1 MTFDSLVPRLKTI
14 RIENFK
20 NVEAGTIVFKQPALQ
35 APGATTA
42 LYGPNGSGKSALVE
56 AMSLLK
62 RALQG
67 LPIPAAFVKEI
78 RVGAKA
84 ARLETTFE
92 LSNEEVSFSVFYGF
106 SICRQEEPAE
116 EGAEK
121 ATVAFFDETLS
132 YSMKSAEGAKRKA
145 KVIDTHTEEAA
156 FCPLAKLR
164 QFLGLEVKGA
174 KERLRTFVERRLINA
189 KSRNYIFSNEFLEQV
204 KKAPPTE
211 ESLAVAA
218 CIERLRTWARQE
230 LFVMTSRESGLIKLD
245 ALLFMFTLKNRA
257 GGLLP
262 EKVGG
267 SIVNSKELALLKEI
281 VDIGNLVLV
290 QLVPGLNVRIIEDE
304 RQVSPNGEMQTLVS
318 FASVR
323 NDVAIP
329 LELESDGIKKIVSIL
344 HLLIAVYNDPS
355 ITVVIDDLD
364 ASIFEYLLGELLS
377 IIGTSARGQLI
388 FTSHNLRPLEV
399 LDPSCIVFTTTN
411 PQDRY
416 RRFKNVKKTNN
427 LRSMYYR
434 EISVGNGT
442 FHAETSSIQIARA
455 FRKAGHLRRQPQ

>member
-1 MTFDSLVPRLKTI
+1 MTLDNLVPQLKSI

-20 NVEAGTIVFKQPALQ
+20 NVEAGTIDFKQPTPQ
-35 APGATTA
+35 APGSTTA
-42 LYGPNGSGKSALVE
+42 LYGQNGSGKSALVE

-67 LPIPAAFVKEI
+67 LPIPETFVKEI
-78 RVGAKA
+78 RADAEA

-92 LSNEEVSFSVFYGF
+92 LSNEGVSFSVFYGF
-106 SICRQEEPAE
+106 SICSQKEPAE

-121 ATVAFFDETLS
+121 ATIAVFDETLS
-132 YSMKSAEGAKRKA
+132 YSMKSADGAKRKA

-164 QFLGLEVKGA
+164 QFLGEDIKGA
-174 KERLRTFVERRLINA
+174 KDKLRTFLDRRLINA
-189 KSRNYIFSNEFLEQV
+189 KSRNYVFSIEFLEHL
-204 KKAPPTE
+204 KKAPPSE

-218 CIERLRTWARQE
+218 CIERLRIWARQE
-230 LFVMTSRESGLIKLD
+230 LYVMASRESGLISFD
-245 ALLFMFTLKNRA
+245 ALVFMFSLKNRA
-257 GGLLP
+257 GGSLP
-262 EKVGG
+262 VKIDGSLVG
-267 SIVNSKELALLKEI
+267 SRELALLKEI
-281 VDIGNLVLV
+281 VEIGNIVLV
-290 QLVPGLNVRIIEDE
+290 QLVPGLNVQIIEGE
-304 RQVSPNGEMQTLVS
+304 RTVTPDGETRTVVS

-323 NDVAIP
+323 NGVSIP

-344 HLLIAVYNDPS
+344 QLLIAVYNDPS
-355 ITVVIDDLD
+355 MTVVIDELD
-364 ASIFEYLLGELLS
+364 AGIFEYLLGELLS

-411 PQDRY
+411 PKDRY

-427 LRSMYYR
+427 LRSLYFR
-434 EISVGNGT
+434 EISVGDGT
-442 FHAETSSIQIARA
+442 FYAETSSIQIARA
-455 FRKAGHLRRQPQ
+455 FRKAGRLGGLR